1 MKRHNF
7 KELLIWQLA
16 MDIVEDI
23 YQITKNFPK
32 EEQFGLTRQLRKSA
46 VSIPSNIA
54 EGCGRGTDRQLT
66 QFCDISQGSAFEL
79 ETQAYIAV
87 RQKMCPP
94 GEMDKI
100 LQKIKEVQKMIDGFT
115 ARFREFFHM
124 TEKRCQMPD
133 T

>member
-1 MKRHNF
+1 
-7 KELLIWQLA
+7 

-115 ARFREFFHM
+115 ARFR
-124 TEKRCQMPD
+124 
-133 T
+133 